1 MENIAVKLTKV
12 SKKFILQHEKP
23 TLIENIFSRKFEEEV
38 WALKGINLTIGK
50 GERLGIVGPNG
61 SGKTTLLEIIAA
73 ITSPT
78 SGAVKTSGRVVS
90 LIGLGAGFQADLTG
104 EENVILNGLLIGM
117 SKSEVRRKMKKIV
130 EFADIGKFISA
141 PFYTYS
147 YGMTLRLG
155 FSVAVHADPEIL
167 LIDEIMA
174 VGDEEFREKSSK
186 RIREFFLQGKTLIM
200 VSHYLGFLSKICDRA
215 IWMDNGEIKK
225 DGEIRRVIKSYK
237 QSVK

>member
-23 TLIENIFSRKFEEEV
+23 TLMENIFSRKFEEEV
-38 WALKGINLTIGK
+38 WALKDINLTVDR

-78 SGAVKTSGRVVS
+78 SGTVKTSGRVVS

-104 EENVILNGLLIGM
+104 EENAILNGLLIGM
-117 SKSEVRRKMKKIV
+117 SKSEVRRKMKKII

-147 YGMTLRLG
+147 YGMALRLG

-186 RIREFFLQGKTLIM
+186 RIREFFSQGKTLIM

-215 IWMDNGEIKK
+215 IWIDNGEIKK
-225 DGEIRRVIKSYK
+225 DGEIKRVIESYR

>member
-12 SKKFILQHEKP
+12 SKKFTFHHERP
-23 TLIENIFSRKFEEEV
+23 TLMENIFSKKPKEEI
-38 WALKGINLTIGK
+38 WALKDINLTVDR

-73 ITSPT
+73 IASPT

-104 EENVILNGLLIGM
+104 EENVFLNGLLIGM
-117 SKSEVRRKMKKIV
+117 SKPEVKRKMKKIV

-147 YGMTLRLG
+147 HGMALRLG
-155 FSVAVHADPEIL
+155 FSVAVHADSEIL

-215 IWMDNGEIKK
+215 IWMDNGEIKE
-225 DGEIRRVIKSYK
+225 DGEIKRVIESYK